1 MTVTVRY
8 LYSFPFERKEAR
20 KSVTEIARKLKDNG
34 VSVEFIVQTTQLSAE
49 EVEGL

>member
-20 KSVTEIARKLKDNG
+20 LEIARKLKDNG

>member
-8 LYSFPFERKEAR
+8 LYSFPFERKGSTEER
-20 KSVTEIARKLKDNG
+20 LEIARKLKDNG

>member
-20 KSVTEIARKLKDNG
+20 KSLEIARKLKDNG

>member
-8 LYSFPFERKEAR
+8 LYSFPFERKEER
-20 KSVTEIARKLKDNG
+20 LEIARKLKDNG